1 MHREASLLHMVRAKK
16 EHPEERKDVEIGE
29 HQLTDMGA
37 LNTKQKN

>member
-16 EHPEERKDVEIGE
+16 EHPEGRKDVEIGE

-37 LNTKQKN
+37 LNTK